1 LLTLQNS
8 PACAAGDIMATEA
21 NANANSAEHDTI
33 IFFINRFIFF
43 SVGDATDRRLATLC
57 FSDMTIV
64 ITMGCRKSESVANES
79 NEIFTREEIDA
90 RICVEKKKICQMMD
104 MIWLKD
110 LPVYVTCASRSIK
123 METRQHLP
131 R

>member
-64 ITMGCRKSESVANES
+64 ITMDCRKSESVTNES

-90 RICVEKKKICQMMD
+90 RIRVEKKIFPD
-104 MIWLKD
+104 D
-110 LPVYVTCASRSIK
+110 GYDFS
-123 METRQHLP
+123 
-131 R
+131 

>member
-8 PACAAGDIMATEA
+8 PACAAGDIIATEA

-43 SVGDATDRRLATLC
+43 SVGDAMARRLATLC

-64 ITMGCRKSESVANES
+64 ITMSCRKSESVANES
-79 NEIFTREEIDA
+79 NEIFTHEEIDA
-90 RICVEKKKICQMMD
+90 RICVEKKKF
-104 MIWLKD
+104 
-110 LPVYVTCASRSIK
+110 AG
-123 METRQHLP
+123 
-131 R
+131 